1 MPERG
6 RNFHYFYEISAIPR
20 GSFHEEKIAD
30 YVEAFAE
37 EHGLWHTRDALHNLI
52 VKKPGSAGREG
63 EPPLMLQAHMDM
75 VCARTPG
82 NTHDFRTEPIAVREE
97 DGWLYADGTT
107 LGADDGAGVAN
118 ILALLEEPGLS
129 HPPLECVFTVQ
140 EEDGMG
146 GAKGLDLS
154 CLESRRMIGLDGIQ
168 EGTTIY
174 SASAVRGC
182 RLEGRLERDR
192 GPTAGIFRLTVSGL
206 TSGHG
211 ALMIG
216 AQRANAIKVA
226 ARLLRRLAQTR
237 DLRLGEMEGGGLV
250 HVIPASCT
258 AVFAADASL
267 PELEQALAE
276 LSRQIRL
283 EYAETDPE
291 MEIRLEKAEFSQ
303 SWVTSADSRRVLEL
317 LYLLPVGANKRTADR
332 LEQVEGSFNLSVLR
346 LQAGVLEADLV
357 CRSNYPVSMDELHQ
371 VVLAYAQ
378 LFGVDCRTTMDYA
391 GYHVPRDSPLIRVWA
406 EVYREYTGRELGL
419 TYMHSALDAG
429 TICEKL
435 GIQDMIVVMPTTL
448 DVHTPRERMDAESFR
463 RTYEYLK
470 EILSRA

>member
-1 MPERG
+1 MSERG

-30 YVEAFAE
+30 YVEAFAQA
-37 EHGLWHTRDALHNLI
+37 HGLWHTRDALHNLI

-75 VCARTPG
+75 VCAREPG
-82 NTHDFRTEPIAVREE
+82 STHNFLTDPIAVREE
-97 DGWLYADGTT
+97 DGWLHADGTT

-118 ILALLEEPGLS
+118 ILALLEEPELS

-154 CLESRRMIGLDGIQ
+154 GLKSRRMIGLDGIQ

-182 RLEGRLERDR
+182 RLEAQLEQDCS
-192 GPTAGIFRLTVSGL
+192 PTAGIWRLTVSGL

-211 ALMIG
+211 ALLIG
-216 AQRANAIKVA
+216 AQRANAIQAA

-237 DLRLGEMEGGGLV
+237 DIRLGEMEGGGLI

-258 AVFAADASL
+258 AVFAAEAAL
-267 PELEQALAE
+267 PELEAE
-276 LSRQIRL
+276 LADLIRQIRL
-283 EYAETDPE
+283 EYAETDPG
-291 MEIRLEKAEFSQ
+291 MQVQLEKGSFHGTWIAAS
-303 SWVTSADSRRVLEL
+303 DSRRLLEL
-317 LYLLPVGANKRTADR
+317 LYLLPVGACKRTASR
-332 LEQVEGSFNLSVLR
+332 LEQVEGSFNLSILR

-357 CRSNYPVSMDELHQ
+357 CRSNFPVSIDELHQ
-371 VVLAYAQ
+371 VVLAYAR

-391 GYHVPRDSPLIRVWA
+391 GYHVPQDSPLIRLWA
-406 EVYREYTGRELGL
+406 DVYRKHTGQELGL

-448 DVHTPRERMDAESFR
+448 DVHTPRERMNAESFR

-470 EILSRA
+470 EILTRA